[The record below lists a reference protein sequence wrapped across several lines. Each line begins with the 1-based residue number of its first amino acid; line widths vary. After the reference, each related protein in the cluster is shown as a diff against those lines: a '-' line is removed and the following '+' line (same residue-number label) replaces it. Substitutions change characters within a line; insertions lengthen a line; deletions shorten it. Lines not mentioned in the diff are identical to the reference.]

1 MDPRRLQTQFFS
13 GQNESMI
20 INLVSQDFQSR
31 YGQKLGDK
39 ELTRLE
45 RTVEHY
51 LDEVWEQNGPMPLAT
66 LNSEVITATIN
77 DFTSYIR
84 RGAGQSTQ
92 AAAIQNVVSMPQRP
106 MFQDQGQGQGGQ
118 GQLMLDT
125 GDRFEQ
131 IQQERNQNN
140 TKPPRVPDFRISL
153 DDANAPTALSQF
165 ELAKKQREEE
175 ASRVGARPPSLTQI
189 KDSPASVT
197 PDPNGNPTLSL
208 AGTTEPT
215 PRLQQDILIKQDP
228 IVNYKEIEENL
239 FVFSADRD
247 WVNNTQQNRY
257 NFTINFDVAN
267 NRQGFGLGAAATK
280 KFKNIVRI
288 ELIKLI
294 VPAEGLETVMQNT
307 TSNSFSPA
315 TPISINALSY
325 PYVVLR
331 IPELDGNNYGSDNI
345 LDNAFGIVQYDAN
358 WNTDNSNL
366 SDSRG
371 YFAMIPKFL
380 KCQKVYTPTPLATLT
395 KLTFQIQRPSGSYL
409 SDVSDSLRIAAIRS
423 GSGSS
428 YSGTTPYYNGS
439 FTDADGSP
447 LYWILQTQ
455 EAFSRF
461 AFSTGD
467 RILLGG
473 LDMSVVTGNG
483 AASSDLKYFLEKAD
497 GHLIVSVG
505 FISDGVITDGFN
517 AAGYAN
523 YIVIQAPWKNV
534 SAVSQV
540 DTSTPYI
547 PFVAPFGGSSTAVND
562 LANELD
568 NVVFTTGRILNYSH
582 QTHIVF
588 RVITREMDPT
598 MRVRPDNL

>member
-1 MDPRRLQTQFFS
+1 MDPRRVQTQFFS
-13 GQNESMI
+13 GQNEAMI
-20 INLVSQDFQSR
+20 IGLVTQDFQKR
-31 YGQKLGDK
+31 YGPLGEK
-39 ELTRLE
+39 ESARLE

-51 LDEVWEQNGPMPLAT
+51 LDEVWEQNGPMPLAN
-66 LNSEVITATIN
+66 LNSEVISATIS
-77 DFTSYIR
+77 DFTSYLR
-84 RGAGQSTQ
+84 RGAGQESQ
-92 AAAIQNVVSMPQRP
+92 ANAIQNVVTMPQRP
-106 MFQDQGQGQGGQ
+106 MFADQGQGPQ
-118 GQLMLDT
+118 QLLLDT
-125 GDRFEQ
+125 SDRYEQ
-131 IQQERNQNN
+131 LQQERNQSNG
-140 TKPPRVPDFRISL
+140 KPPRVPDFRINL
-153 DDANAPTALSQF
+153 DDSNAPTALSQF

-175 ASRVGARPPSLTQI
+175 MAKNSQKPAALTQI
-189 KDSPASVT
+189 KDYPSAPVT
-197 PDPNGNPTLSL
+197 SDPNGNPTLSL
-208 AGTTEPT
+208 AGTTDVA

-267 NRQGFGLGAAATK
+267 NRQGFGLGVSATK

-294 VPAEGLETVMQNT
+294 IPAEGLETIMQNT
-307 TSNSFSPA
+307 NNISFAPA
-315 TPISINALSY
+315 TPISINALSF

-331 IPELDGNNYGSDNI
+331 IPELDGNNYGSDNT

-395 KLTFQIQRPSGSYL
+395 KLTFQIQRPSGTYL
-409 SDVSDSLRIAAIRS
+409 SDVSDSLRISAIRS
-423 GSGSS
+423 CTGSA
-428 YSGTTPYYNGS
+428 YSGVTPYYNTIY
-439 FTDADGSP
+439 TDADGSP

-461 AFSTGD
+461 SFSTGD

-473 LDMSVVTGNG
+473 IDTSVIPGNG
-483 AASSDLKYFLEKAD
+483 AAAADLKYYLEKAD

-505 FISDGVITDGFN
+505 FIANGTITDGFN

-540 DTSTPYI
+540 DSTTTPYV
-547 PFVAPFGGSSTAVND
+547 PYVSPFGGSVTAVND
-562 LANELD
+562 LGSALD
-568 NVVFTTGRILNYSH
+568 SVNFTAGRILNYSH
-582 QTHIVF
+582 QTQVVF